1 MKISLFTGLSFQMK
15 SMLPLLEY
23 LHNIASYCCKNLY
36 KTYTQKYLII
46 FYYEASLIN
55 EKSNV

>member
-1 MKISLFTGLSFQMK
+1 MK

-36 KTYTQKYLII
+36 KTYTQKYLIR